1 MADSNYLFCPLC
13 ATKLV
18 EQHIY
23 DAQRQTC
30 PMCGFIN
37 FLEPKLVAVVIV
49 EFRGDFLLGRRI
61 MDPGNGL
68 WSFVGGYVNRGEK
81 VEEAAIR
88 EVKEETNLDVQL
100 NHLIGVYSERGNP
113 HVVIAYQASIG
124 DNDVSSMAPQENEV
138 SELAFFSL
146 QEMPEL
152 AFPVD
157 EQIKQDLRRP

>member
-1 MADSNYLFCPLC
+1 MADSNYIFCPLC
-13 ATKLV
+13 TTKLV
-18 EQHIY
+18 EKHIY

-30 PMCGFIN
+30 PACGFIN
-37 FLEPKLVAVVIV
+37 FLEPKLVAVVVV
-49 EFRGDFLLGRRI
+49 EYQGAFLLGRRS
-61 MDPGNGL
+61 MDPGNGM

-100 NHLIGVYSERGNP
+100 DHLIGVYSERGNP
-113 HVVIAYQASIG
+113 NVVIAYQASICNG
-124 DNDVSSMAPQENEV
+124 DISNMAPQENEV

-157 EQIKQDLRRP
+157 EHIKRGIRRR